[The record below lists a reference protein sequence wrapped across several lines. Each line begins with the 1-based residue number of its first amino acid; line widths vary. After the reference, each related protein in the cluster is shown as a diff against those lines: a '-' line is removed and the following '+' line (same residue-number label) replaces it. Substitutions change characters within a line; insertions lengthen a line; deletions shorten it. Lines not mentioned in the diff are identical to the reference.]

1 MNVFRHTS
9 RVLVAAV
16 MVAAVWF
23 YYWTVGSP
31 RIFDGPQADYYN
43 LQLDGFQAGQL
54 AMKVTPDP
62 WLGVDNT
69 KVTHYLMDAS
79 FHDGKYY
86 LYFGV
91 TPLLVLHWPWA
102 LLTGHD
108 LPEKLAVA
116 LLASLA
122 FLLSVGWLAALR
134 RHFFPGAGGIY
145 WLAAVVVLAV
155 ASGYPVVLRR
165 PMFYEIAILSGLAF
179 SLGGLWCLT
188 LALVRRD
195 QAVWWLGVA
204 SLCAGLAAGSRP
216 TLIPGAVL
224 AVALAALLVAW
235 CEWRERRPLTAGRV
249 LRLSLAAV
257 LPAGICGLGLAWYNW
272 ARFDS
277 PFDFGLLHQL
287 GINGNGFPFTLGF
300 LWKNLLLYYFTPPD
314 FSWFFPFFA
323 PGPKPLG
330 SYQEQVHGQFFV
342 LPLFILAVGQ
352 GVARFR
358 RVAAGA
364 RERRAVI
371 AAAGVWSGVT
381 CVVVAMAWVHANRY
395 QLDFHPVF
403 LVLALLGFFAALESG
418 ARWRRAAQ
426 LVLGWCVVLVVFNVC
441 TSFHVH
447 GFFRETWPA
456 HFERIARVADR
467 LVWPVHQWAAP
478 RLGGQEVVVKFPAGA
493 PGSLEPLLVAGG
505 GADMDGLLIRYTT
518 PGRGR
523 IVFEHLHHGGVE
535 SEEFDL
541 QPGRARWLR
550 IHLGTLYPP
559 PWHPWYD
566 KLPPGM
572 ARARNRVSVRV
583 DDVEVL
589 NRDVVCYQASA
600 NQVSLGERAGFLIGA
615 ARFTGEIARVRGLK
629 TDQAWWESLKLG
641 GGVVRLRLLLPR
653 DRFGAQEPLVMTG
666 MRGKVDLV
674 SIHYVSD
681 GVVRFSVFHENGPT
695 VNSADLAWDYEQPLD
710 VVIGLDSLRSD
721 LAATGP
727 RTSGVQVEADGQIVL
742 THDFKP
748 HPAEPSQVYVGCIP
762 WPVGQN
768 RLMFGGAILEQ
779 SRVPDD
785 AAPLRRARR
794 ALVAGRKVALQFAL
808 SRPPDGLNQPLLT
821 AGITGRGFGLYVE
834 YLGQDKVRFGFDHW
848 GSALL
853 VSAPVTIVPGASHR
867 LVVSL
872 GAKLS
877 ATQTV
882 PGRLRVWLDDQ
893 VLFDQPTDLFPA
905 EPELVWFGEN
915 PIGLSTSRPKFD
927 GEFGLVPVTAS
938 LPSR

>member
-1 MNVFRHTS
+1 MNVLRHTS

-16 MVAAVWF
+16 MVATVWF

-79 FHDGKYY
+79 FHGGKYY

-102 LLTGHD
+102 VLTGHD

-116 LLASLA
+116 LLAAAA

-134 RHFFPGAGGIY
+134 RHFFPEVGGIY
-145 WLAAVVVLAV
+145 WVAAVVLLAV
-155 ASGYPVVLRR
+155 ATGYPVVLRR
-165 PMFYEIAILSGLAF
+165 PLFYEIAILSGVAF

-188 LALVRRD
+188 LALLRRE
-195 QAVWWLGVA
+195 QAVRWLAAA

-224 AVALAALLVAW
+224 AVGLAALLVGW
-235 CEWRERRPLTAGRV
+235 REWRERRALAAGRA

-272 ARFDS
+272 ARFGS
-277 PFDFGLLHQL
+277 PLDFGLLHQV

-314 FSWFFPFFA
+314 FSWFFPFFS

-342 LPLFILAVGQ
+342 LPLFILAVAQAAAG
-352 GVARFR
+352 FR
-358 RVAAGA
+358 RAAAGA
-364 RERRAVI
+364 WDRRVIIAV
-371 AAAGVWSGVT
+371 AGVWSGVT
-381 CVVVAMAWVHANRY
+381 FVAVAMAWVHANRY

-403 LVLALLGFFAALESG
+403 LVLALLGLFAAVESG
-418 ARWRRAAQ
+418 ARWRGVARP
-426 LVLGWCVVLVVFNVC
+426 VLVWSAVLVAFNVC

-447 GFFRETWPA
+447 GFFKDAWPE
-456 HFERIARVADR
+456 HYGRIARVADR

-478 RLGGQEVVVKFPAGA
+478 RLGGLEVVVKFPAGT
-493 PGSLEPLLVAGG
+493 PGTLEPLLVAGG
-505 GADMDGLLIRYTT
+505 GADMDGLLIRYTA

-523 IVFEHLHHGGVE
+523 IVFEHLSHGGAE
-535 SEEFDL
+535 SDEFDL
-541 QPGRARWLR
+541 QPGRARWLK

-566 KLPPGM
+566 QLPPGM
-572 ARARNRVSVRV
+572 ARARNRVSVKV
-583 DDVEVL
+583 DEVEVL

-600 NQVSLGERAGFLIGA
+600 NQVSLGERAGFPIGA
-615 ARFTGEIARVRGLK
+615 VRFTGEIARVRGLK
-629 TDQAWWESLKLG
+629 TDQVWWEGLHHGK
-641 GGVVRLRLLLPR
+641 GVVRLRLLLPR
-653 DRFGAQEPLVMTG
+653 DRFGTEEPLVMTG
-666 MRGKVDLV
+666 TRGKVDVV

-681 GVVRFSVFHENGPT
+681 KAVRFSTFHENGPAASS
-695 VNSADLAWDYEQPLD
+695 VDVPWDYEQPLD
-710 VVIGLDSLRSD
+710 VVVSMGSLPADGAR
-721 LAATGP
+721 AGG
-727 RTSGVQVEADGQIVL
+727 RVGGVQVEADGQIVL
-742 THDFKP
+742 TQDFEP
-748 HPAEPSQVYVGCIP
+748 HPAEPAQVYVGCTP
-762 WPVGQN
+762 WPVAAN

-779 SRVPDD
+779 SREPD
-785 AAPLRRARR
+785 ALAPLRRARR
-794 ALVAGRKVALQFAL
+794 ALVAGHKVALQFTP
-808 SRPPDGLNQPLLT
+808 SRPPDGFNQPLMT
-821 AGITGRGFGLYVE
+821 TGITGRGFGLYLE
-834 YLGQDKVRFGFDHW
+834 YLAPNLVRFGFDHW
-848 GSALL
+848 GSAPL
-853 VSAPVTIVPGASHR
+853 VSAPVVVEPGSSHR
-867 LVVSL
+867 LVMSL
-872 GAKLS
+872 GTKLS
-877 ATQTV
+877 ATHTL
-882 PGRLRVWLDDQ
+882 PGRLCVWLDDQ

-915 PIGLSTSRPKFD
+915 PIGLSTSRPKYHGALD
-927 GEFGLVPVTAS
+927 LVPVTV
-938 LPSR
+938 LPPAR